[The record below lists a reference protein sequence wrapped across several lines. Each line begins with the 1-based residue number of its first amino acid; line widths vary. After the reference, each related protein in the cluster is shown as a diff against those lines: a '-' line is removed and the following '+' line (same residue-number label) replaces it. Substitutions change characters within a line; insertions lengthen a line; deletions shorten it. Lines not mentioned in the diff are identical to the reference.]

1 MTILEFK
8 VDKESDIKIWLRFL
22 KLNKATYGLNF
33 LELLPKELLSNLLN
47 KSEENQKEIILEYIK
62 QYYTEKNLDKF
73 RINAYNKIKDNFD
86 LIIERLEKLHNK
98 KLPVK
103 RIIVKYGTFT
113 ACPYIYQ
120 GKKSQTYGLF
130 INNLVIENNIQIM
143 VFTHEVMHLFFHYYF
158 DDYCIEK
165 GLSKKQTSDLKEAV
179 TVLLNLEFKD
189 LIEIED
195 KGYTDHKFI
204 RQIITDL
211 WKSQQEDKKDFLKLI
226 DDVIKK
232 MKEEQI
238 EELDLNG
245 NIIGVYPKSEL
256 KKRMFIHRCSLIIPR
271 TFNNKFLLSKRSK
284 DQEPFPDTWICCVGG
299 KVLAGESYLDGAIRE
314 GIEEVGELVSL
325 SSHAMVELEE
335 VCSFLY
341 DQEDYKAFFKVYTT
355 KEEIDLNQLKPNPE
369 EIQYIEA
376 FSIEEIKEKIE
387 REPSS
392 FAPTFREAIKHFVK
406 NLK

>member
-245 NIIGVYPKSEL
+245 NI
-256 KKRMFIHRCSLIIPR
+256 
-271 TFNNKFLLSKRSK
+271 
-284 DQEPFPDTWICCVGG
+284 
-299 KVLAGESYLDGAIRE
+299 
-314 GIEEVGELVSL
+314 
-325 SSHAMVELEE
+325 
-335 VCSFLY
+335 
-341 DQEDYKAFFKVYTT
+341 
-355 KEEIDLNQLKPNPE
+355 
-369 EIQYIEA
+369 
-376 FSIEEIKEKIE
+376 
-387 REPSS
+387 
-392 FAPTFREAIKHFVK
+392 
-406 NLK
+406 